1 MLKISNYNTS
11 VSMIKQLGA
20 NPTTSAPKALTGGA
34 PKALAKAVEPVAGPS
49 FANELSQAAGEV
61 KEVQFSKHALA
72 RIHSRKIDM
81 TPAKIEELSRAMDRA
96 ESKGA
101 RETLILTDDAAYVV
115 SPSNRTVISAFDKDN
130 LREGVFTS
138 IDSAVI
144 L

>member
-1 MLKISNYNTS
+1 MLKISSYNTS
-11 VSMIKQLGA
+11 VNMIQQLGA
-20 NPTTSAPKALTGGA
+20 NPTTGSPQALTGGA
-34 PKALAKAVEPVAGPS
+34 PNALPKMEGSAAGSS
-49 FANELSQAAGEV
+49 FANELSQATGEV

-115 SPSNRTVISAFDKDN
+115 SPANRTVISAFDRDN